1 MKILKI
7 FLTSI
12 VIIGAIALA
21 VIGFRHFE
29 NYEKIYYS
37 QIDNENMT
45 VLDTTDDLK
54 YEYTLDCYDKN
65 GKKKQL
71 TFKTVRE
78 LKQDA
83 YVLLEVRSLGVH
95 KWEEVQFGELPEKVQ
110 AHYPS

>member
-21 VIGFRHFE
+21 VIGLRHFE
-29 NYEKIYYS
+29 NDEKIYYS
-37 QIDNENMT
+37 QIDNEKMT
-45 VLDTTDDLK
+45 DLDTKNDLK

-65 GKKKQL
+65 GKKKEL

-95 KWEEVQFGELPEKVQ
+95 KWEEVQFDELPEKVQ
-110 AHYPS
+110 EKYK

>member
-1 MKILKI
+1 MKLLKI
-7 FLTSI
+7 FFTSLVILGAVVLAI
-12 VIIGAIALA
+12 V
-21 VIGFRHFE
+21 GFQHFE

-37 QIDNENMT
+37 QIDNENMK

-54 YEYTLDCYDKN
+54 YEYTLDCYDKS
-65 GKKKQL
+65 GKEKEL

-95 KWEEVQFGELPEKVQ
+95 KWEEVQFSELPEKVQ
-110 AHYPS
+110 EKYK